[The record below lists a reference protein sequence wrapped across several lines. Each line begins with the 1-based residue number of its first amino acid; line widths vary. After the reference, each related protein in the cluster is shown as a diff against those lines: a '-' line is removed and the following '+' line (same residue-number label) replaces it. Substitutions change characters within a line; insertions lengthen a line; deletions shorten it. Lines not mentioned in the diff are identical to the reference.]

1 MTRFRAERP
10 VRPLRGRVG
19 SADLTRRTDQRSLN
33 RRQRISLMLAVR
45 TGDAWTQR
53 AHHDRLIGTKTR
65 RVGWAAGQLERL
77 RTVSL
82 YPGLGLLVGSDG
94 LRCIRCQGPRRARL
108 RNSGFRVILSR
119 KAWWRGGLSCGLC
132 RAGPGAGTSARRR
145 CRFIVRLTA
154 GQQLGLIPQGEAP
167 RTAMPRS
174 SGRDRLRAS

>member
-10 VRPLRGRVG
+10 VRPLRRRVG

-94 LRCIRCQGPRRARL
+94 LRCIRCQGPRRA
-108 RNSGFRVILSR
+108 SQKQWLSSDPVE
-119 KAWWRGGLSCGLC
+119 KSLV
-132 RAGPGAGTSARRR
+132 AGRPELWPVPRRARRWYQR
-145 CRFIVRLTA
+145 STA
-154 GQQLGLIPQGEAP
+154 LSLHRAPDRWPAARADPARRSAPDRDAPQLRP
-167 RTAMPRS
+167 
-174 SGRDRLRAS
+174 